1 MSSRISGFYRR
12 SVAERRA
19 AVAAAAGLAPEAL
32 AALDAGALSIDAADG
47 MIENVLGTYALP
59 FSVAVNFRIDGKD
72 RLVPMVVEEPSVVA
86 ACSFAARMVR
96 DGGGFHSA
104 ASAPVMIGQ
113 VQVIEVAE
121 VDAAMAALATHR
133 EALLA
138 RARASMKRLVERGG
152 GPVDLTARV
161 LARPPGPDGGVV
173 VVHLHVDCRDAMGA
187 NLINTLCEEM
197 AWPIAEL
204 CGGRPGL
211 RILTNLTDERTVT
224 VRCKVAAAKLI
235 DEGRGDTQNEACGDG
250 RDADAAS
257 RGAKVAAAIASA
269 SRFAELD
276 PYRATTH
283 NKGIMNGVDAV
294 LLATGQDF
302 RAVEAGAHAYA
313 ARSGVYRPLATWK
326 LSERGAENGAE
337 SGAEGGI
344 ELCGELT
351 MPLAVGIVGGALHV
365 HPGARLG
372 LAICR
377 ATSASDLAAVVAAA
391 GLATNLSALRALATE
406 GIQRG
411 HMSLHARVLARAVG
425 ASGELLD
432 QVAAELA
439 DSGDVRLEC
448 ARKIYDRLAAAAPGQ

>member
-1 MSSRISGFYRR
+1 MSSRISGFYRK

-19 AVAAAAGLAPEAL
+19 AAAAAAELPASAL
-32 AALDAGALSIDAADG
+32 DALDAGALSLDAADG

-59 FSVAVNFRIDGKD
+59 FAVAVNFRIDGVD

-86 ACSFAARMVR
+86 ASSFAARMAR
-96 DGGGFHSA
+96 DSGGFFTT

-113 VQVIEVAE
+113 VQLVELAD
-121 VDAAMAALATHR
+121 VDAAMTAIETHK
-133 EALLA
+133 ADLLA
-138 RARASMKRLVERGG
+138 RARAAMPRLVDRGG
-152 GPVDLTARV
+152 GPVDLTARI

-197 AWPIAEL
+197 AWPLAEL
-204 CGGRPGL
+204 CRGRAGL
-211 RILTNLTDERTVT
+211 RILTNLTDERTIT
-224 VRCKVAAAKLI
+224 VRCRVAAASLVEDPK
-235 DEGRGDTQNEACGDG
+235 G
-250 RDADAAS
+250 ADAQS
-257 RGAKVAAAIASA
+257 RGAAVAHAIASA
-269 SRFAELD
+269 SRFAEAD
-276 PYRATTH
+276 PYRAVTH

-302 RAVEAGAHAYA
+302 RAVEAGAHAFA
-313 ARSGVYRPLATWK
+313 AQSGTYRPLATWK
-326 LSERGAENGAE
+326 LDPEAPAGAEA
-337 SGAEGGI
+337 
-344 ELCGELT
+344 LLGELT
-351 MPLAVGIVGGALHV
+351 MPLAVGTVGGALHV

-377 ATSASDLAAVVAAA
+377 ATSATELAGVIAAA
-391 GLATNLSALRALATE
+391 GLATNLAALRALATE

-432 QVAAELA
+432 RVAAELA
-439 DSGDVRLEC
+439 ESGDVRLEC
-448 ARKIYDRLAAAAPGQ
+448 ARQIYDRLAAAPASASAPTSASASAPAR